1 MTEVGV
7 IPEDWEINSFKD
19 VSWVNQGLQ
28 IAIEKRLKRPTQ
40 KSKKYITI
48 QFLNNSKEVEYIDNY
63 VDSVCC
69 NKDDVLMTR
78 TGNTGIVVTGVEGV
92 FHNNFFKINFDRKRI
107 NKDYLVYYLNQSKL
121 KEIILIKA
129 GTSTIPDLNHN
140 DFYSIPIVLP
150 KLSEQKAIV
159 EALSDIDNLITSLE
173 KLIDKKQKIKQG
185 TMQQLLTGKKRLPG
199 FTGEWEVKKLGDLG
213 EISAAGVDKKINP
226 NEMKVRLLNF
236 LDVYHKD
243 FIYSKDLWHEV
254 TSPKTKLERCAI
266 RKGDVFFTPSSEMR
280 NDIAF
285 TAVSMED
292 INDAV
297 YSYHVVRFRF
307 REKWDLKFKSYIFKT
322 RFFFNQA
329 ETFCEGSGKRYVISL
344 KKFRELEI
352 YYPIDLKEQQAI
364 ANILYDM
371 DSEIEALEKKLEKY
385 KAIKQGMM
393 QELLTGRIRLV

>member
-1 MTEVGV
+1 MVDEMKVKEGYKMTEVGV

-150 KLSEQKAIV
+150 KLSEQKAIAK
-159 EALSDIDNLITSLE
+159 ALSDIDNLITSLE
-173 KLIDKKQKIKQG
+173 KLIDKKKKIKQG

-199 FTGEWEVKKLGDLG
+199 FTGEWVLSGFKDIFIKLPIKKYQINTTDYLESGNYPVIDQG
-213 EISAAGVDKKINP
+213 KKKIVAYTNKDDKLFKCP
-226 NEMKVRLLNF
+226 NEGVIIFGDHTRELKYINFDFVVGADGTQILTTKNNHSALFYYYCLLNKEIPNTGYNRHFKF
-236 LDVYHKD
+236 LLEME
-243 FIYSKDLWHEV
+243 FM
-254 TSPKTKLERCAI
+254 TPKLE
-266 RKGDVFFTPSSEMR
+266 
-280 NDIAF
+280 
-285 TAVSMED
+285 
-292 INDAV
+292 
-297 YSYHVVRFRF
+297 
-307 REKWDLKFKSYIFKT
+307 
-322 RFFFNQA
+322 
-329 ETFCEGSGKRYVISL
+329 
-344 KKFRELEI
+344 
-352 YYPIDLKEQQAI
+352 EQQAI

-371 DSEIEALEKKLEKY
+371 DSEIEALEKKLIKH
-385 KAIKQGMM
+385 KTIKQGMM
-393 QELLTGRIRLV
+393 QELLTGRIRLI